1 MGVEKINMLKLL
13 EKSIKDCRNSLRSA
27 CFDHAVRL
35 GGERFTKLLNMA
47 AALKRTGVTFQYDP
61 SRNVYSYVDEKHG
74 KPVYFFHKK
83 RAIIYKKG
91 IVSRTSLLARDYF
104 LSRVDFSDGDVVI
117 DCGANIGEL
126 YFWFVFNGLSIRYI
140 AFEPSPLEFSAL
152 RLNCP
157 DAESHN
163 VALWN
168 RNETLNFY
176 LASEDADSSIIEP
189 ARHQGAIGVEARR
202 LDDYVTGP
210 VRLLK
215 LEAEGAEPEI
225 LEGIGE
231 KLPLIHYIAADLG
244 FERGVER
251 ESTLAPVTNML
262 LRRNF
267 SLVDVAYPRVTA
279 LFRNDRFS

>member
-1 MGVEKINMLKLL
+1 MPSVLTKPVKFCRKKLS
-13 EKSIKDCRNSLRSA
+13 EA
-27 CFDHAVRL
+27 CLDRAMRRD
-35 GGERFTKLLNMA
+35 GASCTRLLNLA
-47 AALKRTGVTFQYDP
+47 AALKKTGVSFRYDP
-61 SRNVYSYVDEKHG
+61 KTKIYSYIGEG
-74 KPVYFFHKK
+74 YEKPVHFFHKK
-83 RAIIYKKG
+83 RAIMYRKG
-91 IVSRTSLLARDYF
+91 IVARTSLLARDYF
-104 LSRVDFSDGDVVI
+104 LSRITFGDGDTVM

-126 YFWFVFNGLSIRYI
+126 YLWFVLNGLSIRYV
-140 AFEPSPLEFSAL
+140 AFEPSPLEFQAL

-157 DAESHN
+157 EAEGHN

-168 RNETLNFY
+168 RNETLRFY
-176 LASEDADSSIIEP
+176 LASEDADSSVIEP
-189 ARHQGAIGVEARR
+189 AQHQGAIAVEARR
-202 LDDYVTGP
+202 LDDYITRP

-279 LFRNDRFS
+279 LFKNDKLP

>member
-1 MGVEKINMLKLL
+1 MLNLYW
-13 EKSIKDCRNSLRSA
+13 KSVKFCRNRLSDACLRR
-27 CFDHAVRL
+27 AVEYD
-35 GGERFTKLLNMA
+35 GERCTRLLNVA
-47 AALKRTGVTFQYDP
+47 AGLKQTGVTFVYDP
-61 SRNVYSYVDEKHG
+61 DRNAYKYIDKEYG
-74 KPVYFFHKK
+74 RPVYFVHKK
-83 RAIIYKKG
+83 RAIMYRKG
-91 IVSRTSLLARDYF
+91 IIARTSLLARDYF
-104 LSRVDFSDGDVVI
+104 LSRIDFSDGDVVI

-126 YFWFVFNGLSIRYI
+126 YFWFLFNGLGIRYVP
-140 AFEPSPLEFSAL
+140 FEPSPLEFSAL

-189 ARHQGAIGVEARR
+189 ARHQGAIAVEARR
-202 LDDYVTGP
+202 LDDYITGP

-244 FERGVER
+244 FERGVLR

-267 SLVDVAYPRVTA
+267 SLLDVAYPRVTA
-279 LFRNDRFS
+279 LFRNDNFS

>member
-1 MGVEKINMLKLL
+1 MLNLFG
-13 EKSIKDCRNSLRSA
+13 KSVKFCRNRLSEACLRR
-27 CFDHAVRL
+27 AV
-35 GGERFTKLLNMA
+35 GYEGERCTRLLNVA
-47 AALKRTGVTFQYDP
+47 AGLKQTGVNFQYDP
-61 SRNVYSYVDEKHG
+61 SNNVYSYVDKKHG
-74 KPVYFFHKK
+74 NPLYFFHKK
-83 RAIIYKKG
+83 RAIIYQKG

-104 LSRVDFSDGDVVI
+104 LSRIDFSGGDVVI

-126 YFWFVFNGLSIRYI
+126 YFWFLFNGLSIRYV

-189 ARHQGAIGVEARR
+189 ARHQGEIAVEARR
-202 LDDYVTGP
+202 LDEYITGP

-279 LFRNDRFS
+279 LFRNDNFS

>member
-1 MGVEKINMLKLL
+1 MPSVLTRPVKF
-13 EKSIKDCRNSLRSA
+13 CRK
-27 CFDHAVRL
+27 RL
-35 GGERFTKLLNMA
+35 SEVCLDRAIRRDGERCTRLLNLA
-47 AALKRTGVTFQYDP
+47 SALKKTGVSFRYDP
-61 SRNVYSYVDEKHG
+61 NTKIYSYIDEG
-74 KPVYFFHKK
+74 YEKPVHFFHKK
-83 RAIIYKKG
+83 RAIMYRKG
-91 IVSRTSLLARDYF
+91 IVARTSLLARDYF
-104 LSRVDFSDGDVVI
+104 LSRIAFSDGDVVM

-126 YFWFVFNGLSIRYI
+126 YLWFVLNGLSIRYV

-157 DAESHN
+157 DAEGHN

-168 RNETLNFY
+168 RNETLTFY
-176 LASEDADSSIIEP
+176 LASEDADSSVIEP
-189 ARHQGAIGVEARR
+189 AQHQGAIAVEARR
-202 LDDYVTGP
+202 LDDYITRP

-231 KLPLIHYIAADLG
+231 KLPLIDYIAADLG

-279 LFRNDRFS
+279 LFRNDKPA

>member
-1 MGVEKINMLKLL
+1 V
-13 EKSIKDCRNSLRSA
+13 SFR
-27 CFDHAVRL
+27 
-35 GGERFTKLLNMA
+35 
-47 AALKRTGVTFQYDP
+47 YDP
-61 SRNVYSYVDEKHG
+61 NTKTYSYVGDEYE

-83 RAIIYKKG
+83 RAIMYRKG
-91 IVSRTSLLARDYF
+91 IVARTSLLAKDYF
-104 LSRVDFSDGDVVI
+104 LSRIPFGDGDVVI

-126 YFWFVFNGLSIRYI
+126 YLWFALNGLGIRYV
-140 AFEPSPLEFSAL
+140 AFEPSPLEFAAL

-157 DAESHN
+157 DAEAHN

-168 RNETLNFY
+168 CNETLTFY
-176 LASEDADSSIIEP
+176 LASEDADSSVIEP
-189 ARHQGAIGVEARR
+189 ACHQGTIAVEARR
-202 LDDYVTGP
+202 LEDYITQP

-267 SLVDVAYPRVTA
+267 SLIDVAYPRVTA
-279 LFRNDRFS
+279 LFKNDQPG

>member
-1 MGVEKINMLKLL
+1 MANVLTRPLKLL
-13 EKSIKDCRNSLRSA
+13 RNRLSA
-27 CFDHAVRL
+27 ACLNGAMRRD
-35 GGERFTKLLNMA
+35 GEPCTRLLNLA
-47 AALKRTGVTFQYDP
+47 AALKKTGVSFRYDP
-61 SRNVYSYVDEKHG
+61 TTKTYSYIGEG
-74 KPVYFFHKK
+74 YEKPVYFFHKK
-83 RAIIYKKG
+83 RAIMYRKG
-91 IVSRTSLLARDYF
+91 IVARTSLVGRDYL
-104 LSRVDFSDGDVVI
+104 LSRVAFNDGDVVL

-126 YFWFVFNGLSIRYI
+126 YLWFALNGLNIHYV
-140 AFEPSPLEFSAL
+140 AFEPSPLEFQAL

-157 DAESHN
+157 DAEAHN

-168 RNETLNFY
+168 RSETLTFY
-176 LASEDADSSIIEP
+176 LASEDADSSVIEP
-189 ARHQGAIGVEARR
+189 AQHQGVIAVEARR
-202 LDDYVTGP
+202 LDDYITKP

-244 FERGVER
+244 FERGVQR

-267 SLVDVAYPRVTA
+267 SLIEVAYPRVTA
-279 LFRNDRFS
+279 LFKNDNPA

>member
-1 MGVEKINMLKLL
+1 MPSVLTKPVKF
-13 EKSIKDCRNSLRSA
+13 CRKRLSKA
-27 CFDHAVRL
+27 CLNAAMHRD
-35 GGERFTKLLNMA
+35 GEACIRLLNLA
-47 AALKRTGVTFQYDP
+47 SALKNTGVSFRYDP
-61 SRNVYSYVDEKHG
+61 NTKTYSYVGDGYE

-83 RAIIYKKG
+83 RAIMYRKG
-91 IVSRTSLLARDYF
+91 IVARTSLLAKDYF
-104 LSRVDFSDGDVVI
+104 LSWIPFGDGDVVI

-126 YFWFVFNGLSIRYI
+126 YLWFVLNGLGIRYV

-157 DAESHN
+157 DAEAHN

-168 RNETLNFY
+168 RNETLTFY
-176 LASEDADSSIIEP
+176 LASEDADSSVIEP
-189 ARHQGAIGVEARR
+189 ARHQGAIAVEARR
-202 LDDYVTGP
+202 LEDYITQP

-244 FERGVER
+244 FERGVQR

-267 SLVDVAYPRVTA
+267 SLIDVAYPRVTA
-279 LFRNDRFS
+279 LFKNDQPG

>member
-1 MGVEKINMLKLL
+1 MLNLFA
-13 EKSIKDCRNSLRSA
+13 KSGKFCRNRLAGACLRR
-27 CFDHAVRL
+27 AVRYDGAL
-35 GGERFTKLLNMA
+35 CTRLLNTA
-47 AALKRTGVTFQYDP
+47 SVLKRTGVTFHYDP
-61 SRNVYSYVDEKHG
+61 NNKAYGYVDDEYG

-83 RAIIYKKG
+83 RAIMYRKG
-91 IVSRTSLLARDYF
+91 ILARTSLLARDYF
-104 LSRVDFSDGDVVI
+104 LSRIPFSDGDVVI

-126 YFWFVFNGLSIRYI
+126 YFWFLFNGLGIRYV

-168 RNETLNFY
+168 RNETLRFF

-189 ARHQGAIGVEARR
+189 SRHQGAISVEARR
-202 LDDYVTGP
+202 LDDFITRP

-267 SLVDVAYPRVTA
+267 SLVDVAYPRITA
-279 LFRNDRFS
+279 LFRNNEPG